1 MLLLF
6 DVSHKASAVSR
17 SIDSP
22 VLFDRVASFIG
33 GPVTAKTKFVSQVFK
48 ALRFSAENARQ
59 APKFIEVRQQLQSD
73 GWKVP
78 GVTEG

>member
-1 MLLLF
+1 MLRLF
-6 DVSHKASAVSR
+6 YISHMASAVAR

-22 VLFDRVASFIG
+22 VLFDRFASFIG
-33 GPVTAKTKFVSQVFK
+33 RPVTAKAKFVSQVFK

-59 APKFIEVRQQLQSD
+59 APEFIEVRQQLQSD
-73 GWKVP
+73 GWKRP